1 MEFADGGDLMAKINE
16 HKNKSTYILEEE
28 LWKILIGTASGLK
41 ALHDRKILHRDIKVT
56 HKTFQ
61 CANVFLTKKGEV
73 KLGDL
78 NVAKVAKKGLLYTQT
93 GTPYYASPEVWKDK
107 PYDSKSDIWS
117 LGCII
122 YEAAT
127 LRPPFR
133 GKDMKELYQR
143 VLAGKYTEISPR
155 YSKDMAKIIR
165 MLLQQNPAARPSCGN
180 ILSQL
185 EQILKLPIV
194 AEKVDTATIDNSLAA
209 DEMLGTIRLP
219 KNLGVLSTRLPKPN
233 YNHEVIESV
242 AHIGKAK
249 ESISETKKLQDKVQE
264 APIPSP
270 LYKVVK
276 DPRIQGREQ
285 RVQSGLRQNL
295 QQRISAPSK
304 ILYNIFLTSIAHQ
317 MILFLKKQTQN
328 KK

>member
-1 MEFADGGDLMAKINE
+1 
-16 HKNKSTYILEEE
+16 
-28 LWKILIGTASGLK
+28 
-41 ALHDRKILHRDIKVT
+41 
-56 HKTFQ
+56 
-61 CANVFLTKKGEV
+61 
-73 KLGDL
+73 
-78 NVAKVAKKGLLYTQT
+78 
-93 GTPYYASPEVWKDK
+93 
-107 PYDSKSDIWS
+107 
-117 LGCII
+117 
-122 YEAAT
+122 
-127 LRPPFR
+127 
-133 GKDMKELYQR
+133 
-143 VLAGKYTEISPR
+143 
-155 YSKDMAKIIR
+155 
-165 MLLQQNPAARPSCGN
+165 
-180 ILSQL
+180 
-185 EQILKLPIV
+185 LKLPIV